1 MISINAISFTRPTK
15 PIFTNFSATIE
26 PNSATLLSGSNGA
39 GKTTLINLIGG
50 LLKPSAGSITIS
62 NHKIAQLSTKEQSK
76 LRSIAPQHRTFDL
89 AFTVEEVLSIISA
102 PDRSSHEA
110 DVREALELDALA
122 NLKVTEL
129 SIGQQQR
136 VSVALALIQEA
147 PFYLLDEPFSA
158 QDTFHQSAMLDLL
171 IQLSKEHGLL
181 VVAHNA
187 ESLQGRFSSII
198 RVS

>member
-1 MISINAISFTRPTK
+1 MININAISFARPTK
-15 PIFTNFSATIE
+15 PIFTNFSATFE
-26 PNSATLLSGSNGA
+26 LNCATLLIGSNGA

-50 LLKPSAGSITIS
+50 LLKPSVGAISI
-62 NHKIAQLSTKEQSK
+62 NDHKISQLPTKEQSK
-76 LRSIAPQHRTFDL
+76 LRSIAPQQRTFDL

-102 PDRSSHEA
+102 PQRSSHEA
-110 DVREALELDALA
+110 DVREALELNELA

-136 VSVALALIQEA
+136 VNVALALIQEA

-158 QDTFHQSAMLDLL
+158 QDSFHQNAMLDLL
-171 IQLSKEHGLL
+171 IQLSKEHGVV

-187 ESLQGRFSSII
+187 ESFQRRFSSTIS
-198 RVS
+198 VS

>member
-1 MISINAISFTRPTK
+1 MISINTISFARPTK

-26 PNSATLLSGSNGA
+26 PNCATLLCGSNGA

-50 LLKPSAGSITIS
+50 LLKPSAGSITIN
-62 NHKIAQLSTKEQSK
+62 NHKLAQLSTKKQSQ
-76 LRSIAPQHRTFDL
+76 LRSIAPQHRSFDL
-89 AFTVEEVLSIISA
+89 AFSVEEVLSIMPA
-102 PDRSSHEA
+102 PQRSSHEA
-110 DVREALELDALA
+110 DVREALELNELA

-136 VSVALALIQEA
+136 INVALALIQEA

-158 QDTFHQSAMLDLL
+158 QDTSRQSAMLDLL
-171 IQLSKEHGLL
+171 LQISKEHGVV

-187 ESLQGRFSSII
+187 ESFQERFSSTI

>member
-1 MISINAISFTRPTK
+1 MISINEISYARPNN
-15 PIFTNFSATIE
+15 PILTNFSATIE
-26 PNSATLLSGSNGA
+26 QNCATLLSGSNGA

-50 LLKPSAGSITIS
+50 LLKPSAGSISIN
-62 NHKIAQLSTKEQSK
+62 NHKLAQLSTKEQSK

-89 AFTVEEVLSIISA
+89 AFTVDEVLAIIPA
-102 PDRSSHEA
+102 PHRSSHEA
-110 DVREALELDALA
+110 DVWEALDLNKLA

-136 VSVALALIQEA
+136 VNVALALIQEA

-158 QDTFHQSAMLDLL
+158 QDTSHTNAMLDLL
-171 IQLSKEHGLL
+171 IQLSKEQGLL

-187 ESLQGRFSSII
+187 ESFQHRFSSTI